1 MKLHN
6 KKMVGKQLA
15 GVMQLS
21 LYKKHFKTSVKMS
34 KSTGEF
40 YRGNAWEERE
50 MGTFNIYTCT
60 LKVAVKFNGNYVWMT
75 SLHIASNGG
84 MK

>member
-1 MKLHN
+1 MKLYN

-40 YRGNAWEERE
+40 YRGNAREERGE
-50 MGTFNIYTCT
+50 GNI
-60 LKVAVKFNGNYVWMT
+60 
-75 SLHIASNGG
+75 LHVYMHFESCSDV
-84 MK
+84 

>member
-6 KKMVGKQLA
+6 KKMVGKQLE

-40 YRGNAWEERE
+40 YSGNAWEERE
-50 MGTFNIYTCT
+50 DGNI
-60 LKVAVKFNGNYVWMT
+60 
-75 SLHIASNGG
+75 LHIYMHFESCSEV
-84 MK
+84 

>member
-34 KSTGEF
+34 KSTGVMLEK
-40 YRGNAWEERE
+40 RGK
-50 MGTFNIYTCT
+50 MGTFYIYTCT